1 MITFISALSKTDLEF
16 NGNQNDWKHFART
29 RELVQ
34 TSNFFFF
41 PKDTTIKEKHQGVS
55 MAISSPP
62 PTESSP
68 AAGCRAS

>member
-34 TSNFFFF
+34 TSNFFF

-68 AAGCRAS
+68 AAGCRVS